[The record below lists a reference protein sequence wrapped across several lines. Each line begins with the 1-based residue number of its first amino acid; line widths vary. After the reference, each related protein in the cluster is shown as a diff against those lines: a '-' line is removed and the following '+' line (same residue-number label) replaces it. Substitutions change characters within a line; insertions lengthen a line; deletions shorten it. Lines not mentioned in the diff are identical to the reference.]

1 MIENVIIHTLFI
13 TREAELQ
20 HFQMVLPSDVAEII
34 GVETAIAN
42 VRPLNDWQTVQP
54 ERFQFI
60 RNELFGE
67 LRLQVC
73 NKANWFYATEIVE
86 QDNHLNYADYTNTN
100 FWQPKDWTHHYEK
113 YVEEISVAIES
124 QLLLGVFKEKWME
137 QHHEQLTY
145 EVKIYLWYKTK
156 PIKNDN

>member
-1 MIENVIIHTLFI
+1 MIENVILHTLYI

-20 HFQMVLPSDVAEII
+20 HFQMVLPSDAAEII

-42 VRPLNDWQTVQP
+42 VQPVNAWQTNQSQQ
-54 ERFQFI
+54 FQFM

-86 QDNHLNYADYTNTN
+86 QDNHINYADYTNNN
-100 FWQPKDWTHHYEK
+100 FWKSKDWTHRHERF
-113 YVEEISVAIES
+113 VEEIKVKTASS
-124 QLLLGVFKEKWME
+124 LLLGMFKEKWME

-145 EVKIYLWYKTK
+145 EVKIYLWYKTTAT
-156 PIKNDN
+156 KNDD